1 MTVLA
6 AVDLGASSGRV
17 MAAHVAGDRIDLTE
31 AARFPNRA
39 VPVQGR
45 LYWDV
50 LGLWSGVL
58 DGLRALGDA
67 EAIGVDSWAV
77 DYGLIGADGHLV
89 ANPFCYRDAR
99 GGAAKAKALE
109 QISAADLFA
118 ATGIQPQPFNTAF
131 QLAAETAGAHRAL
144 LIPDLLGY
152 WLTGAM
158 AWEATNASTTG
169 LIDQATG
176 DWSAALAGKLGIDLG
191 WLGPVTP
198 TGTILGT
205 LLPEVA
211 EATGLAVSTKV
222 IATASHDTA
231 AAVAAV
237 PYEGE
242 GGAYISCGT
251 WSLVGVER
259 DTPIT
264 SVAAFDAGFT
274 NERGADGSIRFLRNV
289 AGLWLLSESV
299 GTWRAQGLDIGLAEL
314 LAAAAKCE
322 RLRSVVDPDDT
333 RFADP
338 GDMPE
343 RIRTYCAETG
353 QPVPVSPAEVAACVL
368 DSLALAHRSAIA
380 ALEALTGEAVATV
393 HIVGGGSNN
402 DLLCQLTADA
412 TGRTVLAGPDEA
424 TALGNALVQAQALGL
439 IAPGPQARREAARAS
454 ARPRR
459 FEPEGPQGPWAAA
472 KVRLEPSRSA

>member
-1 MTVLA
+1 MTLLA

-17 MAAHVAGDRIDLTE
+17 MAAHVRGDRIDLAE

-39 VPVQGR
+39 VNVRGR

-58 DGLRALGDA
+58 DGLRAVGDA
-67 EAIGVDSWAV
+67 AAIGVDSWAV
-77 DYGLIGADGHLV
+77 DYGLIGHDGHLA
-89 ANPFCYRDAR
+89 ANPVCYRDIRNAAAR
-99 GGAAKAKALE
+99 TKALE

-118 ATGIQPQPFNTAF
+118 ATGIQPQPFNTIF
-131 QLAAETAGAHRAL
+131 QLAAETISAHRAL
-144 LIPDLLGY
+144 LIPDLIGY
-152 WLTGAM
+152 WLSGVP

-176 DWSAALAGKLGIDLG
+176 DWSADLAGRLGLDLG
-191 WLGPVTP
+191 LLGPVTP
-198 TGTILGT
+198 TGTVLGPV
-205 LLPEVA
+205 LSDVA
-211 EATGLAVSTKV
+211 AATGLALSTKV

-237 PYEGE
+237 PYEGDRA
-242 GGAYISCGT
+242 AYISCGT

-264 SVAAFDAGFT
+264 GAAALEAGFT

-289 AGLWLLSESV
+289 AGLWLLNEAV
-299 GTWRAQGLDIGLAEL
+299 GAWRSQGLDIDLAAL
-314 LAAAAKCE
+314 LADAAKVE
-322 RLRSVVDPDDT
+322 RLRSVVDPDDA

-338 GDMPE
+338 GDMAE
-343 RIRTYCAETG
+343 RIRACCAETG
-353 QPVPVSPAEVAACVL
+353 QAVPESPAEVAACVL
-368 DSLALAHRSAIA
+368 DSLALAHRRAIA
-380 ALEALTGEAVATV
+380 SLEDLTGDPVETI
-393 HIVGGGSNN
+393 HIVGGGANN
-402 DLLCQLTADA
+402 ALLCQLTADA
-412 TGRTVLAGPDEA
+412 TGRPVLAGPDEA

-439 IAPGPQARREAARAS
+439 IAPGPQARRAVARAS

-459 FEPEGPQGPWAAA
+459 FAPRGSQTPWASAA
-472 KVRLEPSRSA
+472 ARFQTCTA

>member
-17 MAAHVAGDRIDLTE
+17 MAAHVHGDRIDLTE

-39 VPVQGR
+39 VPVRGR

-58 DGLRALGDA
+58 DGLRALGGA

-77 DYGLIGADGHLV
+77 DYGLIDAGGHLV

-99 GGAAKAKALE
+99 GAAAKATALE
-109 QISAADLFA
+109 QVSAADLFA
-118 ATGIQPQPFNTAF
+118 ATGIQPQPFNTVF
-131 QLAAETAGAHRAL
+131 QLAAETASAHRAL
-144 LIPDLLGY
+144 LIPDLLSY
-152 WLTGAM
+152 WLTGAV

-176 DWSAALAGKLGIDLG
+176 DWSAALADRFGIDLG

-198 TGTILGT
+198 TGTVLGT

-211 EATGLAVSTKV
+211 EATGLAASTKV

-237 PYEGE
+237 PFEGE
-242 GGAYISCGT
+242 RGAYISCGT

-259 DTPIT
+259 EAPIT
-264 SVAAFDAGFT
+264 TVAALDAGFT

-299 GTWRAQGLDIGLAEL
+299 TTWRAQGLDIDLAEL
-314 LAAAAKCE
+314 LAEAAKCE
-322 RLRSVVDPDDT
+322 RLRSVVDPDDA

-343 RIRTYCAETG
+343 RIRAYCAETG
-353 QPVPVSPAEVAACVL
+353 QPVPESPAEVAACVL
-368 DSLALAHRSAIA
+368 DSLALAHRGAIA
-380 ALEALTGEAVATV
+380 ALEALTGEPVETI

-424 TALGNALVQAQALGL
+424 TALGNALVQAQALGF
-439 IAPGPQARREAARAS
+439 IAPGPQARRAAARAS
-454 ARPRR
+454 VRPRR
-459 FEPEGPQGPWAAA
+459 FAPEGPQGPWAAA